1 MLPEANGQNRHPEDM
16 SDIEGADCDRTP
28 RGLARETVVIA
39 ERDALRPEMV
49 GAVNDEHGNARS
61 GGVGRRPA
69 SLVL

>member
-1 MLPEANGQNRHPEDM
+1 
-16 SDIEGADCDRTP
+16 
-28 RGLARETVVIA
+28 
-39 ERDALRPEMV
+39 MV